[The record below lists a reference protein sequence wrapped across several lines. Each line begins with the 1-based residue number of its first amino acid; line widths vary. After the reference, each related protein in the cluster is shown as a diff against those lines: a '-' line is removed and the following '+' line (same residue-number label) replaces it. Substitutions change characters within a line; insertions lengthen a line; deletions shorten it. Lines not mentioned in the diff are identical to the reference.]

1 MLAVVLAPAV
11 PAATDIILSIFLQ
24 RTKKQM
30 FWQKKQHD
38 IFSHTSVCAERH
50 KTVNKHRM
58 QSLFTDKLN
67 KRR

>member
-38 IFSHTSVCAERH
+38 IFSHTRPACVRSVI
-50 KTVNKHRM
+50 KP
-58 QSLFTDKLN
+58 
-67 KRR
+67 